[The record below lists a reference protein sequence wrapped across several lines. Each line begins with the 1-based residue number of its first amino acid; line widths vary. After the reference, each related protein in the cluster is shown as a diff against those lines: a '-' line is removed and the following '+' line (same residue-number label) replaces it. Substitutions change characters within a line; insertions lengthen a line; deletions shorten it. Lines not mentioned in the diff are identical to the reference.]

1 MANLSNEEINKIRN
15 SVNIVDLIGSNI
27 NLEKKGKNYF
37 GLCPF
42 HDDHSPSLSVSE
54 EKQIYTCFVCGASG
68 NAYSFL
74 MNYENI
80 TFMEAV
86 QKIANMSGISID
98 KNIII
103 TKKYDNE
110 YKIYDLAVKYYNNNL
125 KTKDGKEALKYLNDR
140 KIDESIIDEFDIG
153 VSFND
158 NNLSKLLLAKKYD
171 EKTII
176 DIGLSSKSDTIYD
189 IFRNRIM
196 FPIHNSNGDAIGFSA
211 RVFNNEVD
219 NKYINTKE
227 TYIFKKGETLFNYH
241 RAIVEAK
248 KKKTVILCEGQMD
261 AIRIYSSGIK
271 NVIATMGTALT
282 KDHINLI
289 KKMNSKVI
297 LNMDSDSAGINAAII
312 NGELLRN
319 SGIEVNVVKLEGA
332 KDPDEF
338 IVKYGI
344 DKYTDSILHSI
355 NFFEFKLNYLKGN
368 KNLNNADELAKY
380 INVVIDELNKSDDE
394 ILKNVTINK
403 MSEEYK
409 IDKELLLSK
418 IIKKEKKVIVTPK
431 INTKKSSQNIKAVEE
446 VLYYMM
452 NSVKY
457 SKIFAKELNYIP
469 DQIYFDIEKDIQ
481 AYIILNNTINIA
493 DFISYEVENGK
504 DNIIKNIIANHNND
518 IEMNEDEFHN
528 YVEIIRKWINTSKID
543 SLKTELK
550 NTSDITRKK
559 EIMNMITNIK
569 RGSEEYGK

>member
-1 MANLSNEEINKIRN
+1 MANLSNEEINKIRV

-86 QKIANMSGISID
+86 QKLANMSGISIS
-98 KNIII
+98 KNINV
-103 TKKYDNE
+103 TKKHDKE
-110 YKIYDLAVKYYNNNL
+110 YKMYDTAVKYYKNNL
-125 KTKDGKEALKYLNDR
+125 KTKDGEAALKYLKDR
-140 KIDESIIDEFDIG
+140 NISESIIDEFDIG
-153 VSFND
+153 LSLND

-171 EKTII
+171 EKMIL
-176 DIGLSSKSDTIYD
+176 DMGLANKSDSLYD
-189 IFRNRIM
+189 VFRNRIM
-196 FPIHNSNGDAIGFSA
+196 FPIHNSNGDAIAFSG
-211 RVFNNEVD
+211 RIYNNEVD

-248 KKKTVILCEGQMD
+248 KKKTIIICEGQMD

-282 KDHINLI
+282 SDHINLI
-289 KKMNSKVI
+289 KRLNSKVI

-312 NGELLRN
+312 NGDLLKKA
-319 SGIEVNVVKLEGA
+319 GLDVNVVKLEGA
-332 KDPDEF
+332 KDPDEY
-338 IVKYGI
+338 IIKYGI
-344 DKYTDSILHSI
+344 DKYKDSIGHSI
-355 NFFEFKLNYLKGN
+355 NYFEFKLNYLKQN
-368 KNLNNADELAKY
+368 KNLNNADELSSY
-380 INVVIDELNKSDDE
+380 INSVIDELNKTDDE
-394 ILKNVTINK
+394 ILKNITINK
-403 MSEEYK
+403 ISEEYK
-409 IDKELLLSK
+409 IDKNLLLSK
-418 IIKKEKKVIVTPK
+418 IIKQEKTIVPKPVIK
-431 INTKKSSQNIKAVEE
+431 LKKSTKNIKAVEE
-446 VLYYMM
+446 ILYYMM

-457 SKIFAKELNYIP
+457 ASIFTKELNYIP
-469 DQIYFDIEKDIQ
+469 DELYFDIEKDIQ
-481 AYIILNNTINIA
+481 AYIILNKTINIA

-504 DNIIKNIIANHNND
+504 ESIIKAIISNHNND
-518 IEMNEDEFHN
+518 IEMNDEEFNN
-528 YVEIIRKWINTSKID
+528 YIDILKKWIKTKRID
-543 SLKTELK
+543 NLKNELK

-559 EIMNMITNIK
+559 EIMDMITNIK